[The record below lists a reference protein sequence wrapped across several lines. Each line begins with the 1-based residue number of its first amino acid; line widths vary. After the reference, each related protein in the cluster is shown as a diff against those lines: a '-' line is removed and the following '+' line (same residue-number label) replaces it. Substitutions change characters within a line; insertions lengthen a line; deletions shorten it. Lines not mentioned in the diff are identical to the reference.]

1 MTEAFFPSLSN
12 RLRQKIPIF
21 PQFTTVNTGHGKLRS
36 YLHRVALTYD
46 SMCPCEEEEEEE
58 EEDKTTDNSIFSVR
72 NYVTKGMIL

>member
-1 MTEAFFPSLSN
+1 
-12 RLRQKIPIF
+12 
-21 PQFTTVNTGHGKLRS
+21 VNTGHGKLRS